1 MEICKKARFSV
12 NERTIDNAI
21 QLAAKA
27 SICIL
32 VKGVRA

>member
-1 MEICKKARFSV
+1 MARFSV

-27 SICIL
+27 AICIP
-32 VKGVRA
+32 VKGVIV